1 MARLSGSAD
10 FHLLTNDV
18 NKYILLGMSS
28 KRQLIILD
36 RLRASPSPIAGK
48 VLAEATGTSVRTLYR
63 DIEALQAQG
72 AAIGGGPG
80 VGFVLEP
87 TYMVPAMM
95 LNRHEMEAILLGTR
109 WVADR
114 GDVRLGEA
122 AQTALAKLAHNLP
135 KEVQGD
141 LEAGGL
147 LVGDIRVPE
156 THIDPDDMRR
166 AIRNETCVYMAYIDL
181 KGVVTERTVWPI
193 ALTFLD
199 HLRILVVWCELRQA
213 FRHFRTE
220 RIMNWKALDIRYPKR
235 RYALLKSWRETVK
248 DSGSQIPEVKNAN
261 MLTGFG
267 NIADETLAE

>member
-1 MARLSGSAD
+1 MA
-10 FHLLTNDV
+10 
-18 NKYILLGMSS
+18 MSS
-28 KRQLIILD
+28 KRQLIILET
-36 RLRASPSPIAGK
+36 LRASPSPIAGRT
-48 VLAEATGTSVRTLYR
+48 LAAATGTSVRTLYR

-72 AAIGGGPG
+72 AAISGGPG

-87 TYMVPAMM
+87 AYMVPAMM

-122 AQTALAKLAHNLP
+122 ALTALTKLAQNLP
-135 KEVQGD
+135 KEVQSD

-156 THIDPDDMRR
+156 THIDPDAMRQ

-213 FRHFRTE
+213 FRHFRIE
-220 RIMNWKALDIRYPKR
+220 RVMNWKALDVRYPKR

-248 DSGSQIPEVKNAN
+248 NSASQIPEVKNAN

-267 NIADETLAE
+267 NMPDETLTE